1 MLSSKA
7 TKFWKNRLYL
17 STGNRCHVGL
27 NRGDGKRSFFLFL
40 VISFSFVMRGCHV
53 VKLGKLFFGRQ
64 KAVKPE
70 LVKKEIFF
78 SFSLENI

>member
-1 MLSSKA
+1 MVLSWVSSCHQMLSSKA

-27 NRGDGKRSFFLFL
+27 NRGDGKRSFFFLFL

-53 VKLGKLFFGRQ
+53 VKLGKN
-64 KAVKPE
+64 
-70 LVKKEIFF
+70 FF
-78 SFSLENI
+78 SVDKKR